1 MKVVVSYGEPDM
13 DGVAC
18 MYAYSE
24 FLNRNDDQAGYFIL
38 HEPKQEV
45 KIVCDIFG
53 IELHSLKEDEIS
65 ENDKFVAVDL
75 NGKDQMDDMIKIDNI
90 VEIIDHHGISRWVP
104 YYTSLQRLQI
114 DRVGAAATI
123 IAERYKL
130 AGMIP
135 SRESAIL
142 LYYGIISNSI
152 NLKASITNYRDI
164 EICKWL
170 KSVCDSISEEKIQE
184 IFIRKSKIEDQNL
197 RLEMECE
204 IPLILS
210 NFKVIVAQ
218 LEVVNIEEFLK
229 DKKQKIISIMQEVKI
244 EKKIDYI
251 FCNCVDILNGYI
263 IVIVPNED
271 SKEFFEKTFGYQFNE
286 NDTLKIDRIIQ
297 RKEMTRALREKY
309 NLQK

>member
-1 MKVVVSYGEPDM
+1 
-13 DGVAC
+13 
-18 MYAYSE
+18 
-24 FLNRNDDQAGYFIL
+24 
-38 HEPKQEV
+38 
-45 KIVCDIFG
+45 
-53 IELHSLKEDEIS
+53 
-65 ENDKFVAVDL
+65 
-75 NGKDQMDDMIKIDNI
+75 
-90 VEIIDHHGISRWVP
+90 
-104 YYTSLQRLQI
+104 
-114 DRVGAAATI
+114 
-123 IAERYKL
+123 
-130 AGMIP
+130 
-135 SRESAIL
+135 
-142 LYYGIISNSI
+142 
-152 NLKASITNYRDI
+152 
-164 EICKWL
+164 
-170 KSVCDSISEEKIQE
+170 
-184 IFIRKSKIEDQNL
+184 
-197 RLEMECE
+197 MECE

-251 FCNCVDILNGYI
+251 FCNYVDILNGYI